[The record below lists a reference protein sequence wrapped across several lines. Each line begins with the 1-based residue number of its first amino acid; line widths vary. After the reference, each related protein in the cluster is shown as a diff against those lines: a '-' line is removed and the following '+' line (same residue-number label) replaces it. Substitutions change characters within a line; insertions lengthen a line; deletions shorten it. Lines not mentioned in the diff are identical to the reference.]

1 MAFNRNKFRGAKVTA
16 QKTVISEALKESNDS
31 NYVRFLQINPGMNV
45 FRLAPPHE
53 PESPLYRNVKV
64 HKLPIMTDE
73 YVNGQPTGNKVL
85 KLKSVFN
92 AVVHGSLSKDP
103 VEVYIKYLQEK
114 ANNVDPQEAKTFHNI
129 VNGCRDAQGKWHW
142 GLKSISS
149 FVAYAFSSAGV
160 LGKLDLK
167 PGWIQRMDEIASVM
181 EQEGGAMEF
190 DPFSSPDTGL
200 PLVIEYN
207 PNSRNN
213 YDKYRI
219 DARRPIM
226 GESWEAFFEK
236 TKLTDEQ
243 LELLDGKKSLT
254 ESYYGVYKKR
264 DFNLAIE
271 GLRRIDDTNKFGIFT
286 DPSFIGELEEIN
298 KQIPDENSE
307 QPAQSETQPAPAV
320 SSQPQTNAPQPP
332 VFGSATET
340 HVHQA
345 TPTAP
350 TQPAPV
356 DPTTVAPKE
365 VKMTLPKMQAALKEY
380 IIDNY
385 GEQFVKQIPP
395 RKKEVS
401 EWYDMMMSDQDLPIK
416 MKGDVEIPQPTTSTV
431 APVSTPAP
439 TPTPAPSAVPVM
451 NEAPTPTPVAPTSTP
466 SPVGLKND
474 GEAKTQSIDSLRSLL
489 GR

>member
-16 QKTVISEALKESNDS
+16 QKTVISEALKESNNS
-31 NYVRFLQINPGMNV
+31 NYVSFLDIKKGVNT
-45 FRLAPPHE
+45 FRLCPPHE

-103 VEVYIKYLQEK
+103 VDVYIKYLQEK
-114 ANNVDPQEAKTFHNI
+114 ANNVDPQESKSLYSI
-129 VNGCRDAQGKWHW
+129 INGGYNDQEKWQW
-142 GLKSISS
+142 GIKAISS
-149 FVAYAFSSAGV
+149 FVAYAFNSMGV
-160 LGKLDLK
+160 FGKLDLK
-167 PGWIQRMDEIASVM
+167 PNWIQRMDQIASVM
-181 EQEGGAMEF
+181 EQRGGAMEF
-190 DPFSSPDTGL
+190 DPFSSPDNGL
-200 PLVIEYN
+200 PLVIDFN
-207 PNSRNN
+207 PESR
-213 YDKYRI
+213 DKYNKYHI
-219 DARRPIM
+219 EALTPVM
-226 GESWEAFFEK
+226 GEPWETFFER
-236 TKLTDEQ
+236 TKLTDAQ
-243 LELLDGKKSLT
+243 LELLDSKKSLT
-254 ESYYGVYKKR
+254 EVYYNVYKKR

-271 GLRRIDDTNKFGIFT
+271 GLRRIDDKHKLGIFT

-307 QPAQSETQPAPAV
+307 QPTQPETQPAPAV

-345 TPTAP
+345 TPT
-350 TQPAPV
+350 QPAPV
-356 DPTTVAPKE
+356 APTTVAPKE

-385 GEQFVKQIPP
+385 GEQFVNQIPP

-416 MKGDVEIPQPTTSTV
+416 MKGDIEVPQPTTSTV

-439 TPTPAPSAVPVM
+439 TPTPAPSAAPVM